1 MLPTEIMHAREEW
14 SEIFKG
20 LKEWGVA
27 KRANQEDH
35 DLNFL
40 HRLEST
46 YRTTINEKDLQ
57 NSAKDF
63 PQQKKYN
70 ERITKRQVGETET
83 SKLTGSGREPMN
95 RRMFV
100 TAGFS
105 PRSGAQNPHPAPQVR
120 QWESR
125 GQNARL
131 CGPAGLAARRARGL

>member
-40 HRLEST
+40 QRLEST
-46 YRTTINEKDLQ
+46 QRATINEKDLK

-63 PQQKKYN
+63 PQQKYIMKESQRDKQEGLRRQN
-70 ERITKRQVGETET
+70 SHDQVG
-83 SKLTGSGREPMN
+83 
-95 RRMFV
+95 
-100 TAGFS
+100 
-105 PRSGAQNPHPAPQVR
+105 NP
-120 QWESR
+120 
-125 GQNARL
+125 
-131 CGPAGLAARRARGL
+131 